1 MDEADV
7 TLELQERFEEMRR
20 KYAAAAP
27 KEAVTYTQ
35 CRFCEEELNEP
46 VLMKAG
52 FCDSF
57 CRDEYEKTQKMKA
70 INGRPAAL

>member
-35 CRFCEEELNEP
+35 CRFCEEELADA

-57 CRDEYEKTQKMKA
+57 CRDEYEKLQKMRM
-70 INGRPAAL
+70 INGRPVVS